1 MNITNQFDA
10 KFGLV
15 NSWNNT
21 YKKKAIIIYP
31 SNLSNLKKLINKIKN
46 EKKKFV
52 IKTGKCSYDSKSINP
67 DDKTFVISLKK
78 FNKIISINEKKKFII
93 VQSGAMI
100 SNVINILK
108 HKNLTLYSV
117 PGGEHISI
125 GGAISANVIGKDS
138 SKKISSFGDSVDAL
152 KVLNKNGIIKKI
164 NKKSKKL
171 NQYIGS
177 FGMLGII
184 TQVKLKVKK
193 IQSPN
198 LELTTKIL
206 NSLSEIKKE
215 LNKKADYKYI
225 QIDPFFRKQNFAV
238 VFNAV
243 FTKNLKNLY
252 KNINFK
258 SYFLEKVIFRISSL
272 FINSFTWK
280 IFYKLFFL
288 INKNK
293 KINLDIHNY
302 HYSSKYKHMVP
313 LICKKGLIDYELLIK
328 KDFEKKMIKIF
339 NFLRQNKLIPIY
351 IVVKKIFKSKRKFFY
366 QFNDDG
372 YAVAISLD
380 REKIGKSLRNLF
392 YKFIL
397 NQKLKLNLSKSDEQL
412 LKITDIKNNLFMSLY
427 KKMILNNNNE
437 LSRKR
442 IRNF

>member
-1 MNITNQFDA
+1 MNITDQFDT

-21 YKKKAIIIYP
+21 YRKKAIIIYP
-31 SNLSNLKKLINKIKN
+31 SNLDNLKKLINKIKN

-100 SNVINILK
+100 SNVINTLK

-138 SKKISSFGDSVDAL
+138 SKKISSFGDSVDTL

-206 NSLSEIKKE
+206 NSLSKIKKE

-225 QIDPFFRKQNFAV
+225 QIDPFFRKQNFSV
-238 VFNAV
+238 VFSAV
-243 FTKNLKNLY
+243 FTKNSKNLY

-280 IFYKLFFL
+280 MFYKLFFL

-302 HYSSKYKHMVP
+302 HYPSKYKHMVP

-339 NFLRQNKLIPIY
+339 NFLRKNKLIPIY
-351 IVVKKIFKSKRKFFY
+351 IVIKKIFKSKRKFFY

-412 LKITDIKNNLFMSLY
+412 LKITDVKNNLFMSLY
-427 KKMILNNNNE
+427 KKMILDNNE

>member
-1 MNITNQFDA
+1 MNITDQFDA

-31 SNLSNLKKLINKIKN
+31 SNLGNLKKLINKIKN

-52 IKTGKCSYDSKSINP
+52 IKTGQCSYDSKSINA

-78 FNKIISINEKKKFII
+78 FNKIISINERKKFII

-100 SNVINILK
+100 SNVINTLK

-138 SKKISSFGDSVDAL
+138 SKKISSFGDSVDTL

-206 NSLSEIKKE
+206 NSLSKIKKE

-225 QIDPFFRKQNFAV
+225 QIDPFFRKQNFSI

-243 FTKNLKNLY
+243 FTKNSKNLY

-258 SYFLEKVIFRISSL
+258 SYFLEKIIFRISSL

-280 IFYKLFFL
+280 IFYKLFP
-288 INKNK
+288 
-293 KINLDIHNY
+293 
-302 HYSSKYKHMVP
+302 SRP
-313 LICKKGLIDYELLIK
+313 AG
-328 KDFEKKMIKIF
+328 
-339 NFLRQNKLIPIY
+339 
-351 IVVKKIFKSKRKFFY
+351 RKTM
-366 QFNDDG
+366 
-372 YAVAISLD
+372 ISLW
-380 REKIGKSLRNLF
+380 F
-392 YKFIL
+392 
-397 NQKLKLNLSKSDEQL
+397 
-412 LKITDIKNNLFMSLY
+412 
-427 KKMILNNNNE
+427 
-437 LSRKR
+437 
-442 IRNF
+442 

>member
-1 MNITNQFDA
+1 MNITDQFDT

-21 YKKKAIIIYP
+21 YRKKAIIIYP
-31 SNLSNLKKLINKIKN
+31 SNLDNLKKLINKIKN

-100 SNVINILK
+100 SNVINTLK

-138 SKKISSFGDSVDAL
+138 SKKISSFGDSVDTL

-206 NSLSEIKKE
+206 NSLSKIKKE

-225 QIDPFFRKQNFAV
+225 QIDPFFRKQNFSV
-238 VFNAV
+238 VFSAV
-243 FTKNLKNLY
+243 FTKNSKNLY

-280 IFYKLFFL
+280 MFYKLFFL

-302 HYSSKYKHMVP
+302 HYPSKYKHMVP

-339 NFLRQNKLIPIY
+339 NFLRKNKLIPIY
-351 IVVKKIFKSKRKFFY
+351 IVIKKIFKSKRKFFY

-412 LKITDIKNNLFMSLY
+412 LKITDVKNNLFMSLY
-427 KKMILNNNNE
+427 KKMILNNNG
-437 LSRKR
+437 LSGKR

>member
-1 MNITNQFDA
+1 MNITDQFDT

-21 YKKKAIIIYP
+21 YRKKAIIIYP
-31 SNLSNLKKLINKIKN
+31 SNLDNLKKLINKIKN

-100 SNVINILK
+100 SNVINTLK

-138 SKKISSFGDSVDAL
+138 SKKISSFGDSVDTL

-206 NSLSEIKKE
+206 NSLSKIKKE

-225 QIDPFFRKQNFAV
+225 QIDPFFRKQNFSV
-238 VFNAV
+238 VFSAV
-243 FTKNLKNLY
+243 FTKNSKNLY

-280 IFYKLFFL
+280 MFYKLFFL

-302 HYSSKYKHMVP
+302 HYPSKYKHMVP

-339 NFLRQNKLIPIY
+339 NFLRKNKLIPIY
-351 IVVKKIFKSKRKFFY
+351 IVIKKIFKSKRKFFY

-412 LKITDIKNNLFMSLY
+412 LKITDVKNNLFMSLY
-427 KKMILNNNNE
+427 KKMILNNNG

>member
-1 MNITNQFDA
+1 MNITDQFDA

-31 SNLSNLKKLINKIKN
+31 SNLDNLKKLINKIKN

-100 SNVINILK
+100 SNVINTLK

-138 SKKISSFGDSVDAL
+138 SKKISSFGDSVDTL

-206 NSLSEIKKE
+206 NSLSKIKKE

-225 QIDPFFRKQNFAV
+225 QIDPFFRKQNFSV
-238 VFNAV
+238 VFSAV
-243 FTKNLKNLY
+243 FTKNSKNLY

-280 IFYKLFFL
+280 MFYKLFFL

-302 HYSSKYKHMVP
+302 HYPSKYKHMVP

-339 NFLRQNKLIPIY
+339 NFLRKNKLIPIY
-351 IVVKKIFKSKRKFFY
+351 IVIKKIFKSKRKFFY

-412 LKITDIKNNLFMSLY
+412 LKITDVKNNLFMSLY
-427 KKMILNNNNE
+427 KKMILNNNG
-437 LSRKR
+437 LSGKR

>member
-1 MNITNQFDA
+1 
-10 KFGLV
+10 
-15 NSWNNT
+15 
-21 YKKKAIIIYP
+21 
-31 SNLSNLKKLINKIKN
+31 
-46 EKKKFV
+46 
-52 IKTGKCSYDSKSINP
+52 
-67 DDKTFVISLKK
+67 
-78 FNKIISINEKKKFII
+78 
-93 VQSGAMI
+93 MI
-100 SNVINILK
+100 SNVINTLK

-164 NKKSKKL
+164 NKKSKNL

-225 QIDPFFRKQNFAV
+225 QIDPFFRKQNFSI

-243 FTKNLKNLY
+243 FTKNSKNLY

-258 SYFLEKVIFRISSL
+258 SYFLEKIIFRISSL

-313 LICKKGLIDYELLIK
+313 LICKRGLIDYELLIK

-351 IVVKKIFKSKRKFFY
+351 IIVKKTFKSKKKFFY
-366 QFNDDG
+366 QFNDNG

-380 REKIGKSLRNLF
+380 QQKIDKSLRNLF
-392 YKFIL
+392 YKFIS

-427 KKMILNNNNE
+427 KKMILDNNE

>member
-31 SNLSNLKKLINKIKN
+31 SNLDNLKKLINKIKN

-100 SNVINILK
+100 SNVINTLK

-138 SKKISSFGDSVDAL
+138 SKKISSFGDSVDTL

-206 NSLSEIKKE
+206 NSLSKIKKE

-225 QIDPFFRKQNFAV
+225 QIDPFFRKQNFSV
-238 VFNAV
+238 VFSAV
-243 FTKNLKNLY
+243 FTKNSKNLY

-280 IFYKLFFL
+280 MFYKLFFL

-302 HYSSKYKHMVP
+302 HYPSKYKHMVP

-339 NFLRQNKLIPIY
+339 NFLRKNKLIPIY
-351 IVVKKIFKSKRKFFY
+351 IVIKKIFKSKRKFFY

-412 LKITDIKNNLFMSLY
+412 LKITDVKNNLFMSLY
-427 KKMILNNNNE
+427 KKMILNNNG

>member
-1 MNITNQFDA
+1 MNITDQFDT

-21 YKKKAIIIYP
+21 YRKKAIIIYP
-31 SNLSNLKKLINKIKN
+31 SNLDNLKKLINKIKN

-100 SNVINILK
+100 SNVINTLK

-164 NKKSKKL
+164 NKKSKNL

-206 NSLSEIKKE
+206 NSLSKIKKE

-225 QIDPFFRKQNFAV
+225 QIDPFFRKQNFSV
-238 VFNAV
+238 VFSAV
-243 FTKNLKNLY
+243 FTKNSKNLY

-280 IFYKLFFL
+280 MFYKLFFL

-302 HYSSKYKHMVP
+302 HYPSKYKHMVP

-339 NFLRQNKLIPIY
+339 NFLRKNKLIPIY
-351 IVVKKIFKSKRKFFY
+351 IVIKKIFKSKRKFFY

-412 LKITDIKNNLFMSLY
+412 LKITDVKNNLFMSLY
-427 KKMILNNNNE
+427 KKMILNNNG
-437 LSRKR
+437 LSGKR

>member
-1 MNITNQFDA
+1 MNITDQFDT

-31 SNLSNLKKLINKIKN
+31 SNLDNLKKLINKIKN

-100 SNVINILK
+100 SNVINTLK

-138 SKKISSFGDSVDAL
+138 SKKISSFGDSVDTL

-206 NSLSEIKKE
+206 NSLSKIKKE

-225 QIDPFFRKQNFAV
+225 QIDPFFRKQNFSV
-238 VFNAV
+238 VFSAV
-243 FTKNLKNLY
+243 FTKNSKNLY

-280 IFYKLFFL
+280 MFYKLFFL

-302 HYSSKYKHMVP
+302 HYPSKYKHMVP

-339 NFLRQNKLIPIY
+339 NFLRKNKLIPIY
-351 IVVKKIFKSKRKFFY
+351 IVIKKIFKSKRKFFY

-427 KKMILNNNNE
+427 KKMILNNNG

>member
-1 MNITNQFDA
+1 MNITDQFDT

-21 YKKKAIIIYP
+21 YRKKAIIIYP
-31 SNLSNLKKLINKIKN
+31 SNLDNLKKLINKIKN

-78 FNKIISINEKKKFII
+78 FNKIISINERKKFII

-100 SNVINILK
+100 SNVINTLK

-138 SKKISSFGDSVDAL
+138 SKKISSFGDSVDTL

-206 NSLSEIKKE
+206 NSLSKIKKE

-225 QIDPFFRKQNFAV
+225 QIDPFFRKQNFSV
-238 VFNAV
+238 VFSAV
-243 FTKNLKNLY
+243 FTKNSKNLY

-280 IFYKLFFL
+280 MFYKLFFL

-302 HYSSKYKHMVP
+302 HYPSKYKHMVP

-339 NFLRQNKLIPIY
+339 NFLRKNKLIPIY
-351 IVVKKIFKSKRKFFY
+351 IVIKKIFKSKRKFFY

-412 LKITDIKNNLFMSLY
+412 LKITDVKNNLFMSLY
-427 KKMILNNNNE
+427 KKMILNNNG

>member
-1 MNITNQFDA
+1 MNITDQFDT

-21 YKKKAIIIYP
+21 YRKKAIIIYP
-31 SNLSNLKKLINKIKN
+31 SNLDNLKKLINKIKN

-100 SNVINILK
+100 SNVINTLK

-138 SKKISSFGDSVDAL
+138 SKKISSFGDSVDTL

-206 NSLSEIKKE
+206 NSLSKIKKE

-225 QIDPFFRKQNFAV
+225 QIDPFFRKQNFSV
-238 VFNAV
+238 VFSAV
-243 FTKNLKNLY
+243 FTKNSKNLY

-280 IFYKLFFL
+280 MFYKLFFL

-302 HYSSKYKHMVP
+302 HYPSKYKHMVP

-339 NFLRQNKLIPIY
+339 NFLRKNKLITIY
-351 IVVKKIFKSKRKFFY
+351 IVIKKIFKSKRKFFY

-412 LKITDIKNNLFMSLY
+412 LKITDVKNNLFMSLY
-427 KKMILNNNNE
+427 KKMILNNNG